1 MCNYVDV
8 TADFRSKET
17 MLQHGSFSKESILAV
32 LSSNLFIDVRIQ
44 GGPATPAAGQ
54 ELTGLKS
61 DDGVYAI
68 FHSAIRLVW
77 LEKST
82 PILKSFRGSAAKGLA

>member
-1 MCNYVDV
+1 MSMSPQTFAPKKRCSNMGVSARQAYLPSCPVIYLLMFGYK
-8 TADFRSKET
+8 AAQPR
-17 MLQHGSFSKESILAV
+17 LA
-32 LSSNLFIDVRIQ
+32 
-44 GGPATPAAGQ
+44 PGQ

-82 PILKSFRGSAAKGLA
+82 PILKSLRGSAAKGLA

>member
-17 MLQHGSFSKESILAV
+17 MLQHGNFSKESILAV

-44 GGPATPAAGQ
+44 GGPATACRRPRINRP
-54 ELTGLKS
+54 K
-61 DDGVYAI
+61 V
-68 FHSAIRLVW
+68 R
-77 LEKST
+77 
-82 PILKSFRGSAAKGLA
+82 

>member
-1 MCNYVDV
+1 MSMSPQTFAPKKRC
-8 TADFRSKET
+8 
-17 MLQHGSFSKESILAV
+17 
-32 LSSNLFIDVRIQ
+32 SNMGISARKAYLPSCPVICLLMFGYKAAQPR
-44 GGPATPAAGQ
+44 PAAGQ

-82 PILKSFRGSAAKGLA
+82 PILKSLRGSAAKGLA